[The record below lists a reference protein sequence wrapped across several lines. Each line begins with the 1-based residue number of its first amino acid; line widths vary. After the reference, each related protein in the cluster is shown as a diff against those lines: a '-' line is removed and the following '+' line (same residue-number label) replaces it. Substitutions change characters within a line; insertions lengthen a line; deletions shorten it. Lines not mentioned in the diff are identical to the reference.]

1 VLIDSNYNGNSFNIT
16 LSDVPEKKKD
26 FVIGEYEIE
35 LSSPAAKVAV
45 KIIDMLG
52 EEYLFVG

>member
-1 VLIDSNYNGNSFNIT
+1 MSDKKNIT
-16 LSDVPEKKKD
+16 LSDVPPKKKD

-35 LSSPAAKVAV
+35 IASPSAKVAV